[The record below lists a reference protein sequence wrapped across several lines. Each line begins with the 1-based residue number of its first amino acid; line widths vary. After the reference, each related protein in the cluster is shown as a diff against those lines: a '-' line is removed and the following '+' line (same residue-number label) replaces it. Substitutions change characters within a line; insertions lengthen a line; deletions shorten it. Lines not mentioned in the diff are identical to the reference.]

1 MVKEKQTKP
10 SIEEVLEFSQRSPE
24 HVTNILYDKYKRNI
38 EDQIK
43 KLTPEVK
50 LLELRVAKIKA
61 QETLGLAD
69 EQQRTIFVN
78 TLIDAFIK
86 IDLDEKIS
94 VKLRGEL
101 FKCRDRY
108 MTDMGIPITSYEA
121 RKTQVQADN
130 IKNTING

>member
-78 TLIDAFIK
+78 TLIDAFIE